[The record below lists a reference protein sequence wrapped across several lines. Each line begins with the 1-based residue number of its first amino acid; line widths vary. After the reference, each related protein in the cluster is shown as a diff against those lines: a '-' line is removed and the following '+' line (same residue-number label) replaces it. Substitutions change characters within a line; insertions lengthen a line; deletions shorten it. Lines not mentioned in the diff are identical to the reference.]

1 MEDIIKQI
9 KDILSPAGYYIT
21 TTKDEPYKDAYTFK
35 ILTKDDI
42 MVSKLVIHIR
52 PDEIKTSS
60 TRNAEEKGMDIFYI
74 QTVFTTPAFQG
85 RGFATILISYGLC
98 TLKESFSNIDYAV
111 LDDHTGRAKNIKGL
125 YGKFGFSTQYPTE
138 LVSNKTIKIN
148 DSGQQVKL
156 DHFFVSKVNNILS
169 NMSILSGMGRKK
181 KQKNKKNKKTKTQK
195 HKKTKTQKNKN
206 TKKQK
211 HKKQKHKNTKKTKNK
226 KNKKNKKQK
235 KQTRKQKT

>member
-181 KQKNKKNKKTKTQK
+181 KQKNKKNKKN
-195 HKKTKTQKNKN
+195 KKTKTQKNKN

-211 HKKQKHKNTKKTKNK
+211 HKKKQKNK
-226 KNKKNKKQK
+226 KTKKQK